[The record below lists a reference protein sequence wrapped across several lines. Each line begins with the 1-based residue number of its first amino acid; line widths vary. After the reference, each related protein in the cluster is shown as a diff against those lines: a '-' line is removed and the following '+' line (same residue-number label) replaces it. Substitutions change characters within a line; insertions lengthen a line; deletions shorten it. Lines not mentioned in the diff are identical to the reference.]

1 MFKKLKNLLNCK
13 SLETESERKIVLVK
27 IPPVCITCEKE
38 MDSLRMNRP
47 FCDECLDRLKDVIN
61 KKNKKNER
69 KSKKI

>member
-1 MFKKLKNLLNCK
+1 MFKKLKNLLCGK
-13 SLETESERKIVLVK
+13 LPESKLNDKVVLVK
-27 IPPVCITCEKE
+27 FPPVCITCEKE

-47 FCDECLDRLKDVIN
+47 FCDECLNIIKDVIN